1 MKKPG
6 GLLAYQIF
14 RACGRK
20 RKRIEEMYTETYLGE
35 GYSPAKSQPPA
46 SARSILVADCG
57 TVFTKVSLLGIVEGQ
72 YRLMARGESPTTAAP
87 PHQDITKGIIQAINE
102 IEFIKGRHFVDNGRI
117 ISPEQPSGDGSDL
130 FGGTIS
136 AGGPIRLVVLG
147 AVNPKLEELATQ
159 AVSGLYAEI
168 CALPAPSYLA
178 VTTSAPL
185 SVDTGAMK
193 FSTLD
198 VQGQWTPD
206 RIDFEWKRQLA
217 RIRELQPHAA
227 VIVGLADSPAGPSPL
242 QEACQLVINAVQELN
257 NSHNGSALATSGHN
271 DTGLVHFPVLY
282 AGAPQYVEAVRRM
295 LSGYAEVTR
304 VESLVSQDQLG
315 PTSMATTALYEREVI
330 RHVPG
335 YDHMLSWS
343 SSSPVATASSLSS
356 LVRFLAQ
363 HYAMNVTAVD
373 VGGTTTTIIMAG
385 ERGEFLPFV
394 SAGIG
399 VGPGLGVVLEKAGPQ
414 RVARWLPFRIT
425 EDELRQY
432 VLNHMLHPQVIPTSL
447 RDLQIGQAFAR
458 EAIILTVE
466 ATKQNQ
472 FNLFDADLILATGG
486 VLAHAPK
493 FGQAALMLLD
503 SLQPR
508 GVTSMVLDRTMLIS
522 QLGAVATVAPI
533 AAVQVNENDAVM
545 HRLGT
550 CVIPYGDL
558 PQGQVALRV
567 GIEYSNG
574 RQVTAE
580 VMSGSIEIIPLRI
593 NEQAMLT
600 LYPAPTVDVGL
611 GPGER
616 ARAAEEI
623 DGGLVGL
630 VIDARGRPLVF
641 PTDETERHARLVQWM
656 QVFGS

>member
-1 MKKPG
+1 
-6 GLLAYQIF
+6 
-14 RACGRK
+14 
-20 RKRIEEMYTETYLGE
+20 MYTETYLGE
-35 GYSPAKSQPPA
+35 GQSPAGSQSPA
-46 SARSILVADCG
+46 SASSILVADCG
-57 TVFTKVSLLGIVEGQ
+57 TVFTKVSLLGLVEGQ
-72 YRLMARGESPTTAAP
+72 YRLMARGEAPTTALAP
-87 PHQDITKGIIQAINE
+87 HKDITKGIVQAIHE
-102 IEFIKGRHFVDNGRI
+102 IEFITGRHFVDDGRL
-117 ISPEQPSGDGSDL
+117 ISPEQPTGDGTDL
-130 FGGTIS
+130 FISTIS
-136 AGGPIRLVVLG
+136 AGGPIRLLVVG
-147 AVNPKLEELATQ
+147 AVNSALEDFSMQ
-159 AVSGLYAEI
+159 AVSGLYAET
-168 CALPAPSYLA
+168 CALPSPSFLA
-178 VTTSAPL
+178 ATNSGSRIV
-185 SVDTGAMK
+185 GAG
-193 FSTLD
+193 
-198 VQGQWTPD
+198 VQGQWTPE
-206 RIDFEWKRQLA
+206 RVSSEWESQLA

-227 VIVGLADSPAGPSPL
+227 LIVGLADGPAGPTPL
-242 QEACQLVINAVQELN
+242 QEACQLIINAVQDMKKTN
-257 NSHNGSALATSGHN
+257 NGNTSPASN
-271 DTGLVHFPVLY
+271 ITPLPVLY

-295 LSGYAEVTR
+295 LQGSAEVTR
-304 VESLVSQDQLG
+304 VETLSSQEQLG
-315 PTSMATTALYEREVI
+315 PTSMAATALYEREVI
-330 RHVPG
+330 QHIPG

-343 SSSPVATASSLSS
+343 SSAPVATATSLSS

-363 HYAMNVTAVD
+363 HYSMNVTAVD
-373 VGGTTTTIIMAG
+373 AGGNTTTVMMAG
-385 ERGEFLPFV
+385 EHGEFLPLV
-394 SAGIG
+394 SSGIG
-399 VGPGLGVVLEKAGPQ
+399 VGPGLGVVLEKAGIY
-414 RVARWLPFRIT
+414 RVARWLPFSIT

-432 VLNHMLHPQVIPTSL
+432 VLNRMLHPQVIPASI

-466 ATKQNQ
+466 ATKQYRFSQ
-472 FNLFDADLILATGG
+472 LDADLILATGG
-486 VLAHAPK
+486 ALAHTPN

-503 SLQPR
+503 ALQPR

-558 PQGQVALRV
+558 PTGQVALRV

-600 LYPAPTVDVGL
+600 LYPVPTVDVGL

-630 VIDARGRPLVF
+630 VIDARGRPLIF
-641 PTDETERHARLVQWM
+641 PTNEHERHARLVQWM

>member
-1 MKKPG
+1 
-6 GLLAYQIF
+6 
-14 RACGRK
+14 
-20 RKRIEEMYTETYLGE
+20 MYTETYLGE
-35 GYSPAKSQPPA
+35 ARSSANSQPPA
-46 SARSILVADCG
+46 SASSILVADCG
-57 TVFTKVSLLGIVEGQ
+57 TVFTKVSLLGLVEGQ
-72 YRLMARGESPTTAAP
+72 YRLMARGEAPTTVVP
-87 PHQDITKGIIQAINE
+87 PDQDITKGIIQAINE
-102 IEFIKGRHFVDNGRI
+102 IEFITGRHFVDNGHMI
-117 ISPEQPSGDGSDL
+117 APEQPSGDGSDL
-130 FGGTIS
+130 FVATMS
-136 AGGPIRLVVLG
+136 AGGAIRLVVLG
-147 AVNPKLEELATQ
+147 AVNPKLEELAAQ

-168 CALPAPSYLA
+168 DALPAPSYLA
-178 VTTSAPL
+178 ATTSAPL
-185 SVDTGAMK
+185 SAGTSARS
-193 FSTLD
+193 FSSQG
-198 VQGQWTPD
+198 VQEQWTPD
-206 RIDFEWKRQLA
+206 RIDFEWKRQLG
-217 RIRELQPHAA
+217 RIRELQPNAA
-227 VIVGLADSPAGPSPL
+227 VIVGLADSPAGASPL
-242 QEACQLVINAVQELN
+242 QEACQLVINAIQERT
-257 NSHNGSALATSGHN
+257 NSHNGSAPAQSGK
-271 DTGLVHFPVLY
+271 DDAGFVHLPVVY
-282 AGAPQYVEAVRRM
+282 AGAPQYIEAVRGM
-295 LSGYAEVTR
+295 LNGYTEVTR
-304 VESLVSQDQLG
+304 VETLVSQDQLG
-315 PTSMATTALYEREVI
+315 PTSMAATALYEREII

-343 SSSPVATASSLSS
+343 SSPPVATASSLSS

-373 VGGTTTTIIMAG
+373 VGGTTTTVMMAG
-385 ERGEFLPFV
+385 EHSEFLPFV

-399 VGPGLGVVLEKAGPQ
+399 VGPGLGAVLKKAGQQ

-432 VLNHMLHPQVIPTSL
+432 VLNRMLHPQVIPANL

-458 EAIILTVE
+458 EAIILTIE
-466 ATKQNQ
+466 STRQNQ
-472 FNLFDADLILATGG
+472 FNQFDADLILATGG

-493 FGQAALMLLD
+493 YGQAALMLLD

-533 AAVQVNENDAVM
+533 TAVQVNENDAVM

-558 PQGQVALRV
+558 PQDQVAIRV

-574 RQVTAE
+574 RQVTAD

-593 NEQAMLT
+593 NEQALLT

-630 VIDARGRPLVF
+630 VIDARGRPIVF
-641 PTDETERHARLVQWM
+641 PTDEAERHTRLLQWM
-656 QVFGS
+656 QVIGA